1 MLQFYFI
8 FFKQKTAYEMRS
20 SDGSSDVCSSD
31 LIVQGGYRIG
41 TLAVFD
47 SVPRRFDTL
56 ARGQLKEIATL
67 VTDALEL
74 HRALAE
80 TEAAREEAIIASR
93 SEGEFLAFLS
103 HELRTPLHALI
114 GFSEQ
119 LQRESQIESA
129 AVWEQVSA
137 KVTILVVANSY

>member
-80 TEAAREEAIIASR
+80 TEAAREEAILASR
-93 SEGEFLAFLS
+93 SKGEFLAFMS
-103 HELRTPLHALI
+103 HELRTPLNAII
-114 GFSEQ
+114 GFSEMLPRQ
-119 LQRESQIESA
+119 PFRPLGDPHSPDSA
-129 AVWEQVSA
+129 DRKSHA
-137 KVTILVVANSY
+137 